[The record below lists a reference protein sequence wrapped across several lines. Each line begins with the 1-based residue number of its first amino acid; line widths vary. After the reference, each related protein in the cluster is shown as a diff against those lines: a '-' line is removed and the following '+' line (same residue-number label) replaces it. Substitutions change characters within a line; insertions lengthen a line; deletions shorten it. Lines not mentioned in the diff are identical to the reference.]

1 MGRDCSW
8 NKNPR
13 FFPISTRHCLQG
25 PCGSLGQ
32 VSAEVLDAPT
42 VWKGVLQSLLHNT
55 SASGCQTHPKT
66 HSLGKH
72 SGTGQSGR
80 W

>member
-13 FFPISTRHCLQG
+13 FFPISTRHRLQG
-25 PCGSLGQ
+25 PVAVWGRSQLN
-32 VSAEVLDAPT
+32 APT
-42 VWKGVLQSLLHNT
+42 VWEGVLQSLLHNT

-72 SGTGQSGR
+72 SGTGQTGR

>member
-1 MGRDCSW
+1 MGRDSSW

-13 FFPISTRHCLQG
+13 FFPISTRHRLQG
-25 PCGSLGQ
+25 PVAVWGRSQLN
-32 VSAEVLDAPT
+32 ALT
-42 VWKGVLQSLLHNT
+42 VWKSVLQSLLHNT

-72 SGTGQSGR
+72 SGTGQTGR